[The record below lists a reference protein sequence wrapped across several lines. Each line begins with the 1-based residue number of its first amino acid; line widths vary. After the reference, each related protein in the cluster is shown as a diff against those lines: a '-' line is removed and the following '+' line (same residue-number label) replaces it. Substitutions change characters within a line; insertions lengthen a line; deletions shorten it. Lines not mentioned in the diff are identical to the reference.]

1 MRTDSLLGKVADC
14 REMYM
19 NCAMVNIINPD
30 TSVKALDTPEIF
42 KANIGAFG
50 GFKTVETADV
60 TLPDPGTSVDNTLGD
75 RKLNQ
80 PILVNS
86 IVQKPSPAPQVGV
99 IMGSSGGGSEA
110 GGGGSSAGF
119 VVSPTVAGGKKTSTV
134 VVTATGAAET
144 VTAAVGQASATMD
157 PECTD
162 EEPAP
167 AAATAAGGAGSAV
180 KSAFQSPTQVAV
192 QPVATVANISTSSG
206 SSGATGGSC
215 TEGSLVCSSDGT
227 QFSMCVNGVAGPSQP
242 VAPGTACRNGA
253 IGYAKMIRR
262 RRTWF

>member
-1 MRTDSLLGKVADC
+1 
-14 REMYM
+14 MYM
-19 NCAMVNIINPD
+19 NCAMVNIINPN
-30 TSVKALDTPEIF
+30 TSIKTLDTPEIF

-50 GFKTVETADV
+50 GFKTVETEDV

-80 PILVNS
+80 PVLVNS
-86 IVQKPSPAPQVGV
+86 VVQQPSPAPQVGA
-99 IMGSSGGGSEA
+99 IMGSSGGGSGA
-110 GGGGSSAGF
+110 GGGGGSSAGM
-119 VVSPTVAGGKKTSTV
+119 VASPTVAGAKQTSTIV
-134 VVTATGAAET
+134 LTATGPAKT
-144 VTAAVGQASATMD
+144 VTAAVGQENTAID

-167 AAATAAGGAGSAV
+167 AVATAAGGAGAAV
-180 KSAFQSPTQVAV
+180 SSAFQSPTQVAP
-192 QPVATVANISTSSG
+192 QPVATVANIGTSSG
-206 SSGATGGSC
+206 SSGSAGGSC
-215 TEGSLVCSSDGT
+215 AEGSLVCSPDGT

-253 IGYAKMIRR
+253 IGYAKMIRK